1 MTVKKYGWIML
12 AVLLVLIAAVL
23 IVGFQVRNQ
32 QLELEKAGSVRLI
45 VQGQEFVIPVSQL
58 DRGEFFG
65 ETVSGKGEA
74 ISNSYRG
81 VEVRTL
87 LQEREYNPDRV
98 TGMTATAAD
107 QYSAEYSGDEIRE
120 AGRVYLAVAMN
131 DQKIEGM
138 EPDQPG
144 VMVIVFGDSNSKRII
159 RNLVKL
165 EIR

>member
-1 MTVKKYGWIML
+1 
-12 AVLLVLIAAVL
+12 
-23 IVGFQVRNQ
+23 
-32 QLELEKAGSVRLI
+32 
-45 VQGQEFVIPVSQL
+45 
-58 DRGEFFG
+58 
-65 ETVSGKGEA
+65 
-74 ISNSYRG
+74 
-81 VEVRTL
+81 
-87 LQEREYNPDRV
+87 
-98 TGMTATAAD
+98 MTATAAD

-159 RNLVKL
+159 RNPVKL